1 MLPLKVSLS
10 QPPSKCVLADSYLCH
25 PEQDDHQGSVWSVH
39 GLCMVMA
46 STLNSPAVCN
56 IRMLMALAEF
66 CHGQFS
72 SHEISVCQNQSKE
85 TISHIYSWRT
95 YTRRLSVAIAQPFPK
110 TKPRLDFTA
119 NMPSSPVAQCSL
131 SFTAHPTEAR
141 LWCQGFLSHRHA
153 LQASVG

>member
-1 MLPLKVSLS
+1 MTTREVSG
-10 QPPSKCVLADSYLCH
+10 AAIFTF
-25 PEQDDHQGSVWSVH
+25 H

-46 STLNSPAVCN
+46 SMLNSPAVCN

-95 YTRRLSVAIAQPFPK
+95 YTGRLSIAIAQLFPN
-110 TKPRLDFTA
+110 TKPRLDFIA
-119 NMPSSPVAQCSL
+119 NMPTSPVVQRSL
-131 SFTAHPTEAR
+131 SFTAHPTEAW
-141 LWCQGFLSHRHA
+141 LWCQGFLSHGHA
-153 LQASVG
+153 LQASVD